1 MGIILKHKEDPWIIY
16 SKRDKNYLVKT
27 YFVSFKNI
35 QGFVDLVPPTV
46 AVVPETWRRV
56 VEGVHFSLHLVVQ
69 DNGTL
74 LLGVS

>member
-1 MGIILKHKEDPWIIY
+1 MGIILKHKVDPWIIY
-16 SKRDKNYLVKT
+16 AKRDKNYLVKT
-27 YFVSFKNI
+27 YFVSCKNL
-35 QGFVDLVPPTV
+35 QGFLDLFPPTV

-56 VEGVHFSLHLVVQ
+56 VERVQFSLHLVVQ